1 LKRQLAS
8 FAIAGAAGFVV
19 DAGIL
24 YAALACGLGPFW
36 GRAISY
42 LCAIFT
48 TWVIN
53 RTITF
58 RPPEGRGLLAEFAH
72 YLAATS
78 VGAVANYGV
87 YSAAIL
93 VLPHAV
99 WAPLFAVAAGVGV
112 GMVFNFVTTKFWVFR
127 HREG

>member
-8 FAIAGAAGFVV
+8 FAIAGATGFVV

-24 YAALACGLGPFW
+24 YIALAFGLGPFW

-58 RPPEGRGLLAEFAH
+58 RPTGQRGLLAEFGH

-78 VGAVANYGV
+78 IGAVANYGV

-93 VLPHAV
+93 MLPHAA
-99 WAPLFAVAAGVGV
+99 WAPLVAVAAGVGV
-112 GMVFNFVTTKFWVFR
+112 GMVFNFVAAKFWVFR

>member
-1 LKRQLAS
+1 LRRQLAG
-8 FAIAGAAGFVV
+8 FAVAGVAGFLIDTGV
-19 DAGIL
+19 L

-36 GRAISY
+36 GRSISF
-42 LCAIFT
+42 LCAIIT

-58 RPPEGRGLLAEFAH
+58 RPPEGRGLLSEFAH
-72 YLAATS
+72 YLAAS
-78 VGAVANYGV
+78 SIGAVANYGV

-99 WAPLFAVAAGVGV
+99 WAPLVAVAAGVGV
-112 GMVFNFVTTKFWVFR
+112 GMVFNFVGAKFWVFR
-127 HREG
+127 HG